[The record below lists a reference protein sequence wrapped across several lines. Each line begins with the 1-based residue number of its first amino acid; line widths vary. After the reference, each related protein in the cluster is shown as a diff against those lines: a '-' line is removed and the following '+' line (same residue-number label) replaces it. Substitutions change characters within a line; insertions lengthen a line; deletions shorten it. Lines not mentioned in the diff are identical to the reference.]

1 MPLSPANYFQVA
13 ACQHLCHVRPSTVL
27 VGAVEITL
35 QLPLLVAPSSG
46 AAPQKRDLKCYGK
59 FHSHL
64 TAIAEL

>member
-27 VGAVEITL
+27 VGAMEITL
-35 QLPLLVAPSSG
+35 QLPLLVALSSG